1 MRIRKFNETYSLD
14 NSSIEECFI
23 DFIDLGATVET
34 GEDYGDGRSYFE
46 VVIPF
51 PNVTDEIP
59 YYGKNI
65 DERLSV
71 AEDLVEFYNNV
82 KVCIERVNAKFDN
95 ITVNDRV
102 ERGRYQDS
110 YFDESL
116 FILILP
122 NFK

>member
-1 MRIRKFNETYSLD
+1 MKIRKFNEAYNLD
-14 NSSIEECFI
+14 NNSIEECFI
-23 DFIDLGATVET
+23 DFIDSGAEVEI

-46 VVIPF
+46 LIIPF
-51 PNVTDEIP
+51 PNVYNETP
-59 YYGKNI
+59 YYGENI

-82 KVCIERVNAKFDN
+82 KVCIERVNSKFEN
-95 ITVNDRV
+95 ITITDRV
-102 ERGRYQDS
+102 ERGRYEDS

-122 NFK
+122 NK

>member
-1 MRIRKFNETYSLD
+1 MKIRKFNEAYNLD
-14 NSSIEECFI
+14 KNSIEECFI
-23 DFIDLGATVET
+23 DFIDSGAEVEI

-46 VVIPF
+46 LIIPF
-51 PNVTDEIP
+51 PNVYNETP
-59 YYGKNI
+59 YYGENI

-82 KVCIERVNAKFDN
+82 KVCIERVNSKFEN
-95 ITVNDRV
+95 ITITDRV
-102 ERGRYQDS
+102 ERGRYEDS

-122 NFK
+122 NK

>member
-1 MRIRKFNETYSLD
+1 MKIRKFNEAYNLD
-14 NSSIEECFI
+14 NNSIEECFI
-23 DFIDLGATVET
+23 DFIDSGAEVET

-46 VVIPF
+46 VIIPF
-51 PNVTDEIP
+51 PNVYNETP

-82 KVCIERVNAKFDN
+82 KVCIERVNSKFEN
-95 ITVNDRV
+95 ITITDRV
-102 ERGRYQDS
+102 GRGRYEDS

-122 NFK
+122 NK

>member
-1 MRIRKFNETYSLD
+1 MRIRKFNEAYNLD
-14 NSSIEECFI
+14 NNSIEECFI
-23 DFIDLGATVET
+23 DFIDSGAEVET

-46 VVIPF
+46 VIIPF
-51 PNVTDEIP
+51 PNVSNETP
-59 YYGKNI
+59 YYGENI

-82 KVCIERVNAKFDN
+82 KVCIERVNSKFEN
-95 ITVNDRV
+95 ITITDRV
-102 ERGRYQDS
+102 ERGRYQDE

-122 NFK
+122 NK